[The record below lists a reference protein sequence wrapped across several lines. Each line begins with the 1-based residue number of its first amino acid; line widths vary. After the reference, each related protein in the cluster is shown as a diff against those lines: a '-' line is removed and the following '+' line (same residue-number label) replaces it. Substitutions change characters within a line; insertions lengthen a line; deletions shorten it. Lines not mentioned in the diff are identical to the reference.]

1 MRFHVLVH
9 DEPMAGTP
17 GSHAARMP
25 CSRRAEGVPI
35 PGAETTL
42 HRYEVETIW

>member
-1 MRFHVLVH
+1 MLLHVLVH
-9 DEPMAGTP
+9 DGVMAGTP
-17 GSHAARMP
+17 RIHAARMP

-35 PGAETTL
+35 PGADTTL